1 MSARPDAARPDA
13 ARSDAALV
21 LIEFQRE
28 WLDPEHGRLNHLV
41 EDRGLLDTA
50 VRGAAAALAAARAH
64 GVPVVHVPLVLTP
77 GAPELASWTPAR
89 LGLRAAIPKAGTWIE
104 GSAGV
109 EFAEAFRPAPG
120 EPVVRGRAGASA
132 FAGSSDFDL
141 ILRRLGVTDLYLAG
155 FATHVCVESTLREAH
170 DRGYTAHVVHDAC
183 AAFTRGQQEYVR
195 EHVIHHFGAETDAA
209 AFAAFAASLRTA
221 AGAAEL
227 R

>member
-1 MSARPDAARPDA
+1 MTVTPAHPN
-13 ARSDAALV
+13 AALV

-41 EDRGLLDTA
+41 EDRDLLDTA
-50 VRGAAAALAAARAH
+50 VHAAATALNAARAH

-77 GAPELASWTPAR
+77 GAPELESWTPAR

-104 GSAGV
+104 GSEGV
-109 EFAEAFRPAPG
+109 RFAEAFRPAPG

-170 DRGYTAHVVHDAC
+170 DRGYAAHVIHDAC
-183 AAFTRGQQEYVR
+183 AAFTRVQQEHVR
-195 EHVIHHFGAETDAA
+195 EHVIHHFGDELDAA
-209 AFAAFAASLRTA
+209 EFAAACPGRIAASP
-221 AGAAEL
+221 AG
-227 R
+227 

>member
-1 MSARPDAARPDA
+1 MTVMSARPN
-13 ARSDAALV
+13 AALV

-28 WLDPEHGRLNHLV
+28 WLDPDHGRLNHLV

-77 GAPELASWTPAR
+77 GAPELESWTPAR
-89 LGLRAAIPKAGTWIE
+89 LGLRAAIPKAGTWIQ

-109 EFAEAFRPAPG
+109 EFAEAFQPALG

-170 DRGYTAHVVHDAC
+170 DRGYTTHVIHDAC
-183 AAFTRGQQEYVR
+183 AAFTRAQQQHVR
-195 EHVIHHFGAETDAA
+195 EYVIHHFGAETDAA
-209 AFAAFAASLRTA
+209 AFTASLDTVTTA
-221 AGAAEL
+221 

>member
-1 MSARPDAARPDA
+1 MTVMSAHPN
-13 ARSDAALV
+13 AALV

-41 EDRGLLDTA
+41 EDRDLLDTA

-77 GAPELASWTPAR
+77 GAPELEGWTPAR
-89 LGLRAAIPKAGTWIE
+89 LGLRAAIPKAGTWIQ
-104 GSAGV
+104 GSTGV
-109 EFAEAFRPAPG
+109 EFAEAFQPAPG
-120 EPVVRGRAGASA
+120 EPVVSGRAGASA

-170 DRGYTAHVVHDAC
+170 DRGYTTHVIHDAC
-183 AAFTRGQQEYVR
+183 AAFTRAQQEHVR
-195 EHVIHHFGAETDAA
+195 EHVIHHFGDETNAA
-209 AFAAFAASLRTA
+209 AFATSPDLAISAR
-221 AGAAEL
+221 
-227 R
+227 

>member
-1 MSARPDAARPDA
+1 MPARPH
-13 ARSDAALV
+13 AALV

-28 WLDPEHGRLNHLV
+28 WLDPEHGALHRLV
-41 EDRGLLDTA
+41 ADRDLLDTA
-50 VRGAAAALAAARAH
+50 VRGAATALAAARAH

-77 GAPELASWTPAR
+77 GAPELAGWTPAR
-89 LGLRAAIPKAGTWIE
+89 LGLRAAIPAAGTWIE
-104 GSAGV
+104 GGAGTG
-109 EFAEAFRPAPG
+109 FAEGFRPGPG

-132 FAGSSDFDL
+132 FAGFSDLDL

-183 AAFTRGQQEYVR
+183 AAFTRAQQDHVR

-209 AFAAFAASLRTA
+209 AFADAC
-221 AGAAEL
+221 AGTGGW
-227 R
+227 

>member
-1 MSARPDAARPDA
+1 MTAMPARPN
-13 ARSDAALV
+13 AALV

-28 WLDPEHGRLNHLV
+28 WLDPSHGRLHHLV
-41 EDRGLLDTA
+41 EDRDLLDTA
-50 VRGAAAALAAARAH
+50 VRGAAVALAAAREH

-77 GAPELASWTPAR
+77 GAPELESWTPAV

-104 GSAGV
+104 GSTGV
-109 EFAEAFRPAPG
+109 AFAEDFRPAPG

-132 FAGSSDFDL
+132 FAGSSDLDL

-183 AAFTRGQQEYVR
+183 AAFTRAQQDHVR
-195 EHVIHHFGAETDAA
+195 QHVIHHFGDETDAA
-209 AFAAFAASLRTA
+209 AFAASLEA
-221 AGAAEL
+221 PLPAH
-227 R
+227 

>member
-1 MSARPDAARPDA
+1 MSAR
-13 ARSDAALV
+13 SNAALV

-28 WLDPEHGRLNHLV
+28 WLDPDHGRLNHLV

-50 VRGAAAALAAARAH
+50 VHGAATALTAARAH

-89 LGLRAAIPKAGTWIE
+89 LGLRAVIPGAGTWLL
-104 GSAGV
+104 GSAGA
-109 EFAEAFRPAPG
+109 EFAEPFRPAPG
-120 EPVVRGRAGASA
+120 EAVVRGRAGASA
-132 FAGSSDFDL
+132 FAGSSDLDL

-170 DRGYTAHVVHDAC
+170 DRGYTAHVIHDAC
-183 AAFTRGQQEYVR
+183 AAFTRAQQQHVR
-195 EHVIHHFGAETDAA
+195 EHVIHHFGGETDAA
-209 AFAAFAASLRTA
+209 AFAASCD
-221 AGAAEL
+221 AGAYDACSYGTVAAA

>member
-1 MSARPDAARPDA
+1 MTSPSARRH
-13 ARSDAALV
+13 AALV

-28 WLDPEHGRLNHLV
+28 WLDAEHGRLNHLV
-41 EDRGLLDTA
+41 EDRDLLDTA

-77 GAPELASWTPAR
+77 GAPELVGWAPAR

-104 GSAGV
+104 GEAGT

-120 EPVVRGRAGASA
+120 EAVVRGRAGASA
-132 FAGSSDFDL
+132 FAGFSDLDQ
-141 ILRRLGVTDLYLAG
+141 ILRRLGVTELYLAG

-170 DRGYTAHVVHDAC
+170 DRGYTVHVVHDAC
-183 AAFTRGQQEYVR
+183 AAFTQAQQDHVR

-209 AFAAFAASLRTA
+209 AFAASLAATVPVRH
-221 AGAAEL
+221 
-227 R
+227 

>member
-1 MSARPDAARPDA
+1 MTVTSARPN
-13 ARSDAALV
+13 AALV

-41 EDRGLLDTA
+41 EDRDLLDTA

-64 GVPVVHVPLVLTP
+64 GVPVVHVPLLLTP
-77 GAPELASWTPAR
+77 GAPELQSWTPAR
-89 LGLRAAIPKAGTWIE
+89 LGLRAAIPAAGTWIL
-104 GSAGV
+104 GSPGV
-109 EFAEAFRPAPG
+109 EFADGFHPAPG

-132 FAGSSDFDL
+132 FAGSSDLDL

-170 DRGYTAHVVHDAC
+170 DRGYGAHVVHDAC
-183 AAFTRGQQEYVR
+183 AAFTRVQQDHVR

-209 AFAAFAASLRTA
+209 AFAAHLDTPAAAPRGSR
-221 AGAAEL
+221 
-227 R
+227 